1 MTPPRDPSSPSEFP
15 ENRQATGSFMIRE
28 YTPIEPIPTQP
39 TSPPPPAEKK
49 LIGSTGFIAA
59 LSVILGIILTSA
71 ILIGG
76 LGKAFFV
83 TRDEYTKQET
93 SHSTQNSDLQRSLTK
108 LEGAV
113 SGQSTALE
121 KQDATLQR
129 LIDKIQTVREDMAR
143 RGR

>member
-1 MTPPRDPSSPSEFP
+1 MTPPRDPSAPPEGFP

-28 YTPIEPIPTQP
+28 YTPIEPLPPQP

-49 LIGSTGFIAA
+49 FGSTGFIAA

-71 ILIGG
+71 VLIGG

-83 TRDEYTKQET
+83 TRDEYTKQEIA
-93 SHSTQNSDLQRSLTK
+93 HSTQNSDLQQSLTK
-108 LEGAV
+108 LAGAV
-113 SGQSTALE
+113 SSQSTALE

>member
-1 MTPPRDPSSPSEFP
+1 MTPPHDPSAPTEGFP

-28 YTPIEPIPTQP
+28 YTPIEPMPTQP
-39 TSPPPPAEKK
+39 PSPPPPAEKK
-49 LIGSTGFIAA
+49 FGSTGFIAA

-71 ILIGG
+71 VLIGG

-93 SHSTQNSDLQRSLTK
+93 ANSNQNSDLQRSLAK

-113 SGQSTALE
+113 SVQSTTLE
-121 KQDATLQR
+121 KQDGTLQR